1 MNGRRRKATEG
12 GLSCGAA
19 QQHRTYT
26 VERGANE
33 PGNRLGCQR
42 PGAPLCRWDDD
53 LGRELRESPVPAH
66 APDHF
71 ERVRERMRELTGS
84 DGRPPAPPVRA
95 RARRAPPA
103 PPRRRRGIR
112 LAAVAAVAA
121 AIVAA
126 VAVTWVGVPGIRRS
140 TPPPA
145 TADTVLAR
153 VQHALANLNSISGD
167 VVEYGSARGRP
178 FSHRVGSFTFT
189 SRGDYR
195 IVQTGENVAYTY
207 DAVKR
212 VARRYVFRDGK
223 ALYSDV
229 ARDLPDPGPFFGPW
243 MGASQVLDRS
253 VAAYAR
259 AVIAELDPD
268 VPVTPVTW
276 EGRTAWSITVPEPLT
291 GGGSDGTARIVVD
304 AQSGYPL
311 AVEHWTSDGDVSG
324 TRIENVR
331 VGGDVP
337 RSRFTL
343 AVDVQDKLL
352 PMSQRFRRLTLRQ
365 AADLGGRAT
374 TTFTPYAA
382 TWVPRGYRLT
392 GVTGA
397 VNGAFLGAYRPVHA
411 GEVGSLTVVLTYRR
425 GFDRVCIVS
434 RWRADNPPG
443 SDDPFDEDS
452 VALSE
457 STRIRLTTGSL
468 RGETA
473 DLVLGLPDWPHV
485 YVSTG
490 ADHRV
495 SVSVAGDLTR
505 DELARIAGSLQ
516 PIGD

>member
-1 MNGRRRKATEG
+1 VNGPQGTW
-12 GLSCGAA
+12 
-19 QQHRTYT
+19 
-26 VERGANE
+26 N
-33 PGNRLGCQR
+33 
-42 PGAPLCRWDDD
+42 DD

-71 ERVRERMRELTGS
+71 ERVRERMRKLAGS
-84 DGRPPAPPVRA
+84 DGRPPGSFPRA
-95 RARRAPPA
+95 RARRVPPA
-103 PPRRRRGIR
+103 PPPRRRGIR
-112 LAAVAAVAA
+112 LAAVAVVAA

-126 VAVTWVGVPGIRRS
+126 VAVTWAGVPGIRQS
-140 TPPPA
+140 TPQPA

-153 VQHALANLNSISGD
+153 VQHALANLTSISGD

-178 FSHRVGSFTFT
+178 YSHRVGSFIFT

-195 IVQTGENVAYTY
+195 IVQNGEDVTYTY

-223 ALYSDV
+223 ALYSEV
-229 ARDLPDPGPFFGPW
+229 ARDLPDPGPFFSPW

-276 EGRTAWSITVPEPLT
+276 EGRRAWSVTVPEPLA

-304 AQSGYPL
+304 VQSGYPL
-311 AVEHWTSDGDVSG
+311 AVEHWTSDGEVSG

-331 VGGDVP
+331 VGAAAP
-337 RSRFTL
+337 RSRFAL
-343 AVDVQDKLL
+343 SVDVQDKLL
-352 PMSQRFRRLTLRQ
+352 PMSGRFRRLSLPQ
-365 AADLGGRAT
+365 AAALGHRAAGS
-374 TTFTPYAA
+374 FTPYTT
-382 TWVPRGYRLT
+382 TWIPRGYRLG

-397 VNGAFLGAYRPVHA
+397 VNGAFMGACRPVHS

-425 GFDRVCIVS
+425 GFDRFCIVS

-457 STRIRLTTGSL
+457 STRIRLDSGSL

-473 DLVLGLPDWPHV
+473 SLVLGLPDWPHV

-490 ADHRV
+490 ADQRV
-495 SVSVAGDLTR
+495 SVSVAGDLTK
-505 DELARIAGSLQ
+505 DELAHIAGSLE

>member
-1 MNGRRRKATEG
+1 M
-12 GLSCGAA
+12 
-19 QQHRTYT
+19 
-26 VERGANE
+26 
-33 PGNRLGCQR
+33 
-42 PGAPLCRWDDD
+42 
-53 LGRELRESPVPAH
+53 
-66 APDHF
+66 
-71 ERVRERMRELTGS
+71 
-84 DGRPPAPPVRA
+84 
-95 RARRAPPA
+95 
-103 PPRRRRGIR
+103 
-112 LAAVAAVAA
+112 AA

-126 VAVTWVGVPGIRRS
+126 VAVTWAGVPGIRQS

-153 VQHALANLNSISGD
+153 VQHALASLNSISGD

-178 FSHRVGSFTFT
+178 YSHRVGSFTFT

-195 IVQTGENVAYTY
+195 IVQGSEDVAYTY

-223 ALYSDV
+223 ALYSEV

-243 MGASQVLDRS
+243 MGSSQVLDSS

-276 EGRTAWSITVPEPLT
+276 EGRTAWSITVPEPLA

-311 AVEHWTSDGDVSG
+311 AVEHWTSDGEVSG

-337 RSRFTL
+337 RSRFAL

-352 PMSQRFRRLTLRQ
+352 PMSERFRRLSLPQ
-365 AADLGGRAT
+365 AAALGRRADRRR
-374 TTFTPYAA
+374 FTPYAT
-382 TWVPRGYRLT
+382 TWVPRGYRLS

-397 VNGAFLGAYRPVHA
+397 VNGAFLGGVPPRTD

-425 GFDRVCIVS
+425 GFDRFCVVS

-457 STRIRLTTGSL
+457 STRAPAGHRAASAARPRTSCSACPTGH
-468 RGETA
+468 T
-473 DLVLGLPDWPHV
+473 
-485 YVSTG
+485 STS
-490 ADHRV
+490 APAPTDRV

-505 DELARIAGSLQ
+505 DELARIAGSLE

>member
-1 MNGRRRKATEG
+1 MKGR
-12 GLSCGAA
+12 
-19 QQHRTYT
+19 
-26 VERGANE
+26 
-33 PGNRLGCQR
+33 
-42 PGAPLCRWDDD
+42 RWDDD

-71 ERVRERMRELTGS
+71 ERIRERMRELTGA
-84 DGRPPAPPVRA
+84 DGRPPAPPARF
-95 RARRAPPA
+95 RARRVPPP
-103 PPRRRRGIR
+103 PPRRSHGVRF
-112 LAAVAAVAA
+112 
-121 AIVAA
+121 AA
-126 VAVTWVGVPGIRRS
+126 VAVVAAAVAVAVGVTWAGVPGIRQAVPS
-140 TPPPA
+140 PA
-145 TADTVLAR
+145 TADTVLAH
-153 VQHALANLNSISGD
+153 VQQALANLGTISGD

-178 FSHRVGSFTFT
+178 YSHRIGSFTLT

-195 IVQTGENVAYTY
+195 IVQSAEGITYTY
-207 DAVKR
+207 DAEKR
-212 VARRYVFRDGK
+212 VARRYVFRDGT
-223 ALYSDV
+223 ALYSEV
-229 ARDLPDPGPFFGPW
+229 ARDLPDPGPFFSPW

-276 EGRTAWSITVPEPLT
+276 EGRTAWSITVPEPLA

-311 AVEHWTSDGDVSG
+311 AVEHWTSDGEVSG

-331 VGGDVP
+331 VGRDVP

-343 AVDVQDKLL
+343 AVHVQDKLL
-352 PMSQRFRRLTLRQ
+352 PMSERFRRMTLPQ
-365 AADLGGRAT
+365 AAALGRRAST
-374 TTFTPYAA
+374 SFTPYAA
-382 TWVPRGYRLT
+382 AWVPRGYRLS

-397 VNGAFLGAYRPVHA
+397 VNGAFMGAYQPPRD

-425 GFDRVCIVS
+425 GFDRFCIVN
-434 RWRADNPPG
+434 RWRSDNPPG

-452 VALSE
+452 VALSA
-457 STRIRLTTGSL
+457 STRIHLASGSL

-473 DLVLGLPDWPHV
+473 HLVLGLPDWPHL

-490 ADHRV
+490 VDHQV

-505 DELARIAGSLQ
+505 DELARIAGSLH
-516 PIGD
+516 PIGE

>member
-1 MNGRRRKATEG
+1 MNA
-12 GLSCGAA
+12 
-19 QQHRTYT
+19 
-26 VERGANE
+26 
-33 PGNRLGCQR
+33 
-42 PGAPLCRWDDD
+42 WDDD

-71 ERVRERMRELTGS
+71 ERLREGMRRLAGS
-84 DGRPPAPPVRA
+84 DGRPPAPPSRG
-95 RARRAPPA
+95 RARRVPPPP
-103 PPRRRRGIR
+103 PPRRHRGIR

-121 AIVAA
+121 AVVTA
-126 VAVTWVGVPGIRRS
+126 VAVTWAGVPGIRQS
-140 TPPPA
+140 TPQPA

-153 VQHALANLNSISGD
+153 VQYALANLNSISGD

-195 IVQTGENVAYTY
+195 IIQSNEDVAYTY

-212 VARRYVFRDGK
+212 VARRYVFREGK
-223 ALYSDV
+223 ALYSEV

-243 MGASQVLDRS
+243 MGSSQVLDRS

-276 EGRTAWSITVPEPLT
+276 EGRTAWSITVPEPLA
-291 GGGSDGTARIVVD
+291 GGGSDGSARIVVD

-311 AVEHWTSDGDVSG
+311 AVEHWSSAGDVSG

-343 AVDVQDKLL
+343 AVHVQDKLL
-352 PMSQRFRRLTLRQ
+352 PMSERFRRMSLRQ
-365 AADLGGRAT
+365 AAALGRRAT
-374 TTFTPYAA
+374 TSFTPYTT
-382 TWVPRGYRLT
+382 TWLPRGYRLS

-397 VNGAFLGAYRPVHA
+397 VNGAFLGAYHPVHA

-443 SDDPFDEDS
+443 SDDPFEEES
-452 VALSE
+452 VALSQ
-457 STRIRLTTGSL
+457 STRVKLSSGSL

-473 DLVLGLPDWPHV
+473 SLVLGLPDWPHL

-495 SVSVAGDLTR
+495 TVSVAGDLTR

-516 PIGD
+516 PLGE

>member
-1 MNGRRRKATEG
+1 MNGRRKLTVEG
-12 GLSCGAA
+12 GAA
-19 QQHRTYT
+19 
-26 VERGANE
+26 
-33 PGNRLGCQR
+33 
-42 PGAPLCRWDDD
+42 GAPLCSWNDD

-71 ERVRERMRELTGS
+71 ERVRERMRELAGS
-84 DGRPPAPPVRA
+84 DGRPPAPHTRA
-95 RARRAPPA
+95 RARRVPPA
-103 PPRRRRGIR
+103 PPPRRRGIR
-112 LAAVAAVAA
+112 FAAVAAVAA

-126 VAVTWVGVPGIRRS
+126 VAVTWAGVPGIRQS
-140 TPPPA
+140 TPQPA

-153 VQHALANLNSISGD
+153 VQHALASLNSISGD

-178 FSHRVGSFTFT
+178 YSHRVGSFILT

-195 IVQTGENVAYTY
+195 IVQSSENVTYTY

-223 ALYSDV
+223 ALYSEV
-229 ARDLPDPGPFFGPW
+229 ARDLPDPGPFFSPW

-253 VAAYAR
+253 VAAFAR

-276 EGRTAWSITVPEPLT
+276 EGRRAWSVTVPEPLA

-304 AQSGYPL
+304 TQSGYPL
-311 AVEHWTSDGDVSG
+311 AVEHWTSDGEVSG

-331 VGGDVP
+331 VGGDAP
-337 RSRFTL
+337 RSRFAL

-352 PMSQRFRRLTLRQ
+352 PMSERFRRLSLPQ
-365 AADLGGRAT
+365 AAALGRRAAGA
-374 TTFTPYAA
+374 FTPYAT
-382 TWVPRGYRLT
+382 TWVPRGYRLS
-392 GVTGA
+392 GDTGA
-397 VNGAFLGAYRPVHA
+397 VNGAFMGAYRQPRT

-425 GFDRVCIVS
+425 GFDRFCIVS

-457 STRIRLTTGSL
+457 STRLRLAAGGL
-468 RGETA
+468 AGETA
-473 DLVLGLPDWPHV
+473 SIVLGLPDWPHV
-485 YVSTG
+485 YVTTG
-490 ADHRV
+490 AGDRV
-495 SVSVAGDLTR
+495 S
-505 DELARIAGSLQ
+505 
-516 PIGD
+516 